1 MAAFDFIALQNS
13 LKAMGFYD
21 FVMPWLLAFSIVFGI
36 LQTVNIF
43 KKGGGANA
51 LAPNTSVDAVIALVV
66 AFYLTLFTPYSGFL
80 SSFFSKLFGGGII
93 VLSGVLVLLMFVG
106 IFGLRMDDLF
116 FEGGDK
122 KKPKAILY
130 LMLIAAF
137 IVAAGLFY
145 NANLGAFSFGN
156 VSINNTGEILTM
168 LVFFG
173 IIIAVIWFVVNGD
186 KTSDHSEETGAA
198 AGARPAGR
206 G

>member
-1 MAAFDFIALQNS
+1 MATFDFIGLQNS

-21 FVMPWLLAFSIVFGI
+21 FVMPWLLAFSVTFGI

-43 KKGGGANA
+43 KKGTAN
-51 LAPNTSVDAVIALVV
+51 APNTSVDAVISMVA

-106 IFGLRMDDLF
+106 IFGLRMDSFF
-116 FEGGDK
+116 FEGEGASRK
-122 KKPKAILY
+122 IKGITY
-130 LMLIAAF
+130 FMLIAAF

-145 NANLGAFSFGN
+145 NANLGTFPLGDL
-156 VSINNTGEILTM
+156 SISNSGEILTA

-173 IIIAVIWFVVNGD
+173 IIFAVIWFVVHEGKGAGN
-186 KTSDHSEETGAA
+186 EEAAAAPA
-198 AGARPAGR
+198 AGAPRR
-206 G
+206 

>member
-1 MAAFDFIALQNS
+1 MATFDFITLQNS

-21 FVMPWLLAFSIVFGI
+21 FVMPWLLAFSVTFGI

-43 KKGGGANA
+43 KKGGGTNA
-51 LAPNTSVDAVIALVV
+51 SAPNTSVDAVISMVA

-106 IFGLRMDDLF
+106 IFGLRMDSFF
-116 FEGGDK
+116 FEGAGETRK
-122 KKPKAILY
+122 IKGITY

-137 IVAAGLFY
+137 VVAAGLFY
-145 NANLGAFSFGN
+145 NANLGTFPLGDL
-156 VSINNTGEILTM
+156 SINNSGEILTF

-173 IIIAVIWFVVNGD
+173 IIGSVIWFVVHEG
-186 KTSDHSEETGAA
+186 KTSESAEGAA
-198 AGARPAGR
+198 APARRPAG